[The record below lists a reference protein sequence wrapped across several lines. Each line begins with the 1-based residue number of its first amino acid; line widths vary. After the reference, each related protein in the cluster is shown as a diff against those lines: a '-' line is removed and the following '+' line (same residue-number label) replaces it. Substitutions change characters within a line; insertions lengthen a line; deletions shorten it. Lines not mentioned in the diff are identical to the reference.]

1 MPHVVVEYSA
11 NLRPRADVPR
21 LLRTVHDAALATGVF
36 PRGGTRTRG
45 EERTDYL
52 IADGHPDNAFVHVTL
67 RIGHGRDL
75 DTRRQAGQRVF
86 DALCAELESVLA
98 TSPLA
103 ISFEVQEI
111 DPDLSFKRN
120 TVHEHVAAR
129 EAAGHR
135 TA

>member
-1 MPHVVVEYSA
+1 MPHVVVEFSA
-11 NLRPRADVPR
+11 NLRGRADVPR

-36 PRGGTRTRG
+36 PRGGTRTRA

-75 DTRRQAGQRVF
+75 ETRKRAGQQVF
-86 DALCAELESVLA
+86 DALCAELAQASAA
-98 TSPLA
+98 TPLA

-111 DPDLSFKRN
+111 DPDLNFKLN
-120 TVHEHVAAR
+120 TLHAHVAAR
-129 EAAGHR
+129 DANRHR
-135 TA
+135 P